1 MGPTERDI
9 KGAMADYPLKI
20 VDPANPMPKYLQI
33 SSWMVGLIRSGRF
46 QIGEKL
52 PSEVA
57 LSKLCGVNRNTLR
70 QAVSTLVGQ
79 GILRKEK
86 GHGTFVVSKNPARV
100 KHSLKRISSFRDDL
114 AEMGLKEKTLVVSK
128 GIEPAEGHVAG
139 LLVLGVNKS
148 VVAIRRLRT
157 GNDIPLIF
165 EESYL
170 PAEIF
175 SGILDMDLS
184 GSMYRLMTQNFDVVL
199 ARSEQTLRAVNIP
212 DRIARYLALPKGA
225 AGLFMESV
233 TYNKHNIPVEI
244 LYAFYRGDRYEFQV
258 ELGRYLL
265 QQNHVT

>member
-1 MGPTERDI
+1 MSG
-9 KGAMADYPLKI
+9 KGAMDNYPFQI
-20 VDPANPMPKYLQI
+20 VDPTNPMPKYLQI
-33 SSWMVGLIRSGRF
+33 STWLLGLIRSGRF
-46 QIGEKL
+46 TIGEKL

-70 QAVSTLVGQ
+70 QAVSTLVSQ

-86 GHGTFVVSKNPARV
+86 GHGTFVVSKNPVKV
-100 KHSLKRISSFRDDL
+100 KHTLKRISSFRDDL
-114 AEMGLKEKTLVVSK
+114 AEMGLKEKTIVVSK

-139 LLVLGVNKS
+139 LLVLGINKS

-157 GNDIPLIF
+157 GNGIPLIY

-184 GSMYRLMTQNFDVVL
+184 GSMYQLITRNFDTVL
-199 ARSEQTLRAVNIP
+199 ARSEQTLRAVNIS
-212 DRIARYLALPKGA
+212 DRIARLLALPKGS

-244 LYAFYRGDRYEFQV
+244 LYAFYRGDKYEFQI
-258 ELGRYLL
+258 ELGRYHL
-265 QQNHVT
+265 QQNHVV

>member
-1 MGPTERDI
+1 MYR
-9 KGAMADYPLKI
+9 KGTMDNLPFQV

-33 SSWMVGLIRSGRF
+33 SSWLTGLIRSGRF
-46 QIGEKL
+46 KIGEKL
-52 PSEVA
+52 PSEVT

-70 QAVSTLVGQ
+70 QAVSTLVSQ

-86 GHGTFVVSKNPARV
+86 GLGTFVISKNPLTV
-100 KHSLKRISSFRDDL
+100 KHALKRISSFKDDL
-114 AEMGLKEKTLVVSK
+114 EEIGLMERTIVISK

-139 LLVLGVNKS
+139 LLVLGINKN

-157 GNDIPLIF
+157 GNDIPLIY

-175 SGILDMDLS
+175 GGILEMDLS
-184 GSMYRLMTQNFDVVL
+184 GSMYQMITQNFDTVL
-199 ARSEQTLRAVNIP
+199 ARSEQTLRAVNISE
-212 DRIARYLALPKGA
+212 RIARHLKLPDGA

-244 LYAFYRGDRYEFQV
+244 LYSFYRGDKYEFQV
-258 ELGRYLL
+258 ELGRYHL
-265 QQNHVT
+265 QQGHL